1 MYYHRHLLNP
11 FTPSSGQNL
20 KFKNMLNFIFFFFQI
35 PPNKQ
40 YPAKVLPKRFH
51 LNGHTI
57 GFHPQTQKLALHHVS
72 IIDSGSKGV
81 NKIYSIHVISI
92 KSLAYLHTVT

>member
-11 FTPSSGQNL
+11 FTPSSGQNNFKIQEYA
-20 KFKNMLNFIFFFFQI
+20 KFHFFFQI
-35 PPNKQ
+35 PRIKQ

-57 GFHPQTQKLALHHVS
+57 GFHPQTQKLALHHMS
-72 IIDSGSKGV
+72 P
-81 NKIYSIHVISI
+81 
-92 KSLAYLHTVT
+92 